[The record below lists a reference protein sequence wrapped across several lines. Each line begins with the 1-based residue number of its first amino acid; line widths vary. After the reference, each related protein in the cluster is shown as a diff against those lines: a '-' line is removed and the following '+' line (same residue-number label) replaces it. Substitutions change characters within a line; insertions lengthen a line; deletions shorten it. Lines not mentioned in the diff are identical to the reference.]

1 MTSLPSKLESFIE
14 TMKKGDE
21 FAHHGFELLSKRSEP
36 EKYFDALKNA
46 GFFNADRNPE
56 AIPSQEPGFVQIPFW
71 SALVYLKA
79 VSKSAGENDN
89 SRLADK
95 ILAVVRGV
103 TTFRGANGKYR
114 DNYRTYYS
122 FADMFGVLPLASIS
136 LDDIALVRIWL
147 ASRFDRSLVAS
158 SLSKGLLKRL
168 LSAALPENID
178 RACELLKECVAF
190 EWRSEKDQRGRE
202 LVSAVDDYWLKELL
216 DAHARTI
223 GGKAGLRAVRIFEE
237 GLRTI
242 FSDVRRSYGSTLW
255 RPAIETSEQNTEFG
269 SVENRFVE
277 GMRESLGG
285 WIEAAPSDAV
295 GYVKE
300 ILTDKSDIIRR
311 IAVNSVIE
319 YFELLSETFEE
330 VISKELFSVELRH
343 EMYRLLKQ
351 RFSRLSAVGK
361 EKVIASL
368 RDLPQLAVEDS
379 ERRLRFTQREWLT
392 AIKDQPEVTDW
403 YHELLADTTLGAPSD
418 HPEFLSYHET
428 RMGPGP
434 APFEQE
440 AIVAFAED
448 GSLVGRLNAFEE
460 TDSWK
465 GPTLRGLIDALEA
478 AVASAP
484 GAFISLLAEFN
495 QAKIPFQYAL
505 ISGFLRAFEMVDE
518 KRELFDWNLAWPR
531 LISFFADRLND
542 PDFWLE
548 STGDEQGGMIA
559 NRSWLT
565 SLISR
570 LLEAGTKN
578 DATAYSPELLPQAW
592 ELIKVLLDRSEAEP
606 ANLADP
612 MMRALNN
619 EKGHAVGAMYNH
631 ALRCCRL
638 AQHKGEKVSE
648 AWDVLAPVFDLE
660 LAKCRDA
667 NFEFSTLSA
676 SYIANL
682 EYMSEPWLTANIH
695 GLFPQDYVANFKAA
709 VGGLP
714 YATPTRRIY
723 QLLAS
728 TSVIDHA
735 LQLQLENSHSRE
747 RLIEWICLAYL
758 WGDEELESR
767 EMSRIFK
774 GEAADVTDAVD
785 FFWQVRGDK
794 LTPVQVERVLAFW
807 ERTLSWASK
816 QPEVPEVVLSHASR
830 LAPYLATLD
839 ERGASLLRTV
849 MPYVHSDY
857 STDQMIEE
865 LARLAESN
873 PATAVE
879 LLELMFQSHT
889 PNFDL
894 DNKLKTLLETLHTA
908 GYRQEVLRIV
918 EKLRKT
924 LPDML
929 SFYIKLR
936 DNSQNS
942 P

>member
-1 MTSLPSKLESFIE
+1 MTSLPSKLESFIQ
-14 TMKKGDE
+14 TMQKGDE
-21 FAHHGFELLSKRSEP
+21 FARNGFELLLKRSEP
-36 EKYFDALKNA
+36 ERYFDALKDA
-46 GFFNADRNPE
+46 GFFNADHNPQ
-56 AIPSQEPGFVQIPFW
+56 AIPSGEPGFVQIPFW
-71 SALVYLKA
+71 PALTYLNA
-79 VSKSAGENDN
+79 LAKSAGESENLQ
-89 SRLADK
+89 LAAK
-95 ILAVVRGV
+95 VLAVIRSV
-103 TTFRGANGKYR
+103 TTFREADGEYR

-122 FADMFGVLPLASIS
+122 FADILGLLPLSSVS
-136 LDDIALVRIWL
+136 LDDAELVRIWL

-168 LSAALPENID
+168 LLAAQPESID
-178 RACELLKECVAF
+178 LACEILKACVAF

-216 DAHARTI
+216 DAHAKTI
-223 GGKAGLRAVRIFEE
+223 GRKAGLRAVRIFEE
-237 GLRTI
+237 GLRAI
-242 FSDVRRSYGSTLW
+242 FSDTRRSYGSTLW
-255 RPAIETSEQNTEFG
+255 RPAVEPNEQNTEFG

-277 GMRESLGG
+277 GMRDSLAG
-285 WIEAAPSDAV
+285 WIEASPSDAV
-295 GYVKE
+295 SYVKE
-300 ILTDKSDIIRR
+300 LLVDKADIIRR
-311 IAVNSVIE
+311 IAVHSVTE
-319 YFELLSETFEE
+319 YFDLLGDVFEE
-330 VISKELFSVELRH
+330 VISKELFSSELRH

-351 RFSRLSAVGK
+351 RFSKLSTTGK

-368 RDLPQLAVEDS
+368 RGLPQLEAEDS
-379 ERRLRFTQREWLT
+379 DRRLRFTQREWLT
-392 AIKDQPEVTDW
+392 AIKDQPEASDW
-403 YHELLADTTLGAPSD
+403 YSELLADTALGAPSE

-448 GSLVGRLNAFEE
+448 GSLVGRLNAFKEI
-460 TDSWK
+460 DSWK
-465 GPTLRGLIDALEA
+465 GPTLGGLIDALEA

-484 GAFISLLAEFN
+484 GAFISLLVDFN

-505 ISGFLRAFEMVDE
+505 ISGFLRAFGATDD
-518 KRELFDWNLAWPR
+518 KRVLFDWHSAWPK
-531 LISFFADRLND
+531 LMAFFTDRLND
-542 PDFWLE
+542 QGFW
-548 STGDEQGGMIA
+548 SQSVSDEQGPMIA
-559 NRSWLT
+559 NRSWIT

-570 LLEAGTKN
+570 FLEAGTKN

-592 ELIKVLLDRSEAEP
+592 ELIKVLLDRSEAET
-606 ANLADP
+606 ANLDDP

-631 ALRCCRL
+631 ALRCCRVF
-638 AQHKGEKVSE
+638 QREGRKVSE
-648 AWDVLAPVFDLE
+648 AWESLSPVFDLE
-660 LAKCRDA
+660 LAKCRDT

-682 EYMSEPWLTANIH
+682 EYMSETWLTANIR
-695 GLFPQDYVANFKAA
+695 GLFPLDYVSNFKAA

-714 YATPTRRIY
+714 YATPTRKIY

-728 TSVIDHA
+728 NGVIEHA

-758 WGDEELESR
+758 WGDEELESDGV
-767 EMSRIFK
+767 SRIFK
-774 GEAADVTDAVD
+774 GDATDVKDAID
-785 FFWQVRGDK
+785 FFWQVRGDA
-794 LTPVQVERVLAFW
+794 LTSVQVERVLAFW
-807 ERTLSWASK
+807 ERTISWADK

-830 LAPYLATLD
+830 LASYLSALD
-839 ERGASLLRTV
+839 ERGASLLRRV

-873 PATAVE
+873 SAVAVV

-894 DNKLKTLLETLHTA
+894 DDKLKTLLEMLHAA
-908 GYRQEVLRIV
+908 GHRQEVLRIV
-918 EKLRKT
+918 ERLRKT

-929 SFYIKLR
+929 SFYVKLR
-936 DNSQNS
+936 DNALNS